1 MSDAGAGGRSILLDF
16 FYAQPVGHAIEAL
29 HHALAL
35 HRADP
40 SRKLSVLLNAATP
53 TELAA
58 CCPFITAT
66 YPVRARFVE
75 PDPDADRS
83 LRDIPRTWDW
93 VLDDPRRHQDF
104 QLAMFAGMRD
114 HYAASDRRFNARLG
128 RGRLGLEPPT
138 RARHQRLRL
147 QLPEAAR
154 TTAAER
160 AAQPADS
167 LIAFMPAGS
176 SERSRYPSLSSLESI
191 LDALHAALPGVR
203 VLLVGRLAR
212 DERTTT
218 ALGRSELDRLLEHR
232 IVAGDAF
239 DRPLLEQ
246 LAVVERCGLFL
257 SPHTGFG
264 MAALAVGTPWLAISG
279 GRWFEWYFNRV
290 PFRSIVP
297 DTRRYPCFSQFA
309 ADVPEPD
316 GTDGDRVPSMTRAR
330 ISEDLPRIATAA
342 RELLDDAVP
351 YEQCL
356 DEYVA
361 ELVAAHDG
369 DASGLWSF
377 DDVHRDHLRSRPE
390 VPRGS

>member
-1 MSDAGAGGRSILLDF
+1 MSDPNAAGQSILLDF

-40 SRKLSVLLNAATP
+40 TRELSLLLNAATP
-53 TELAA
+53 TELAT
-58 CCPFITAT
+58 CCPFVRAT

-75 PDPDADRS
+75 PAPEADRS
-83 LRDIPRTWDW
+83 LRHVPRSWDW
-93 VLDDPRRHQDF
+93 ILDDPRRHQDF
-104 QLAMFAGMRD
+104 QLAMFAGMHA
-114 HYAASDRRFNARLG
+114 HYAASDRRFIARLG
-128 RGRLGLEPPT
+128 RRPLGVQPPS

-147 QLPEAAR
+147 ELPESAR
-154 TTAAER
+154 HAAAER
-160 AAQPADS
+160 AAEPGGS

-176 SERSRYPSLSSLESI
+176 SERSSYPSLTSLESI
-191 LDALHAALPGVR
+191 LDALQDALPGVR
-203 VLLVGRLAR
+203 VLLIGRLQR
-212 DERTTT
+212 DEQTST
-218 ALGRSELDRLLEHR
+218 ALDARELGRLLEHR
-232 IVAGDAF
+232 VVAGNAF

-297 DTRRYPCFSQFA
+297 DTRRHPCFSQFP

-316 GTDGDRVPSMTRAR
+316 GRDGDRIPSMTRAR
-330 ISEDLPRIATAA
+330 ISEDLPRIVTAA
-342 RELLDDAVP
+342 GELLNDAVA

-356 DEYVA
+356 DDYVA

-369 DASGLWSF
+369 DASRLWSF
-377 DDVHRDHLRSRPE
+377 DDVHHDHLP
-390 VPRGS
+390 